1 MRTVIIDGRSFEVR
15 GLKRKQVKQLKR
27 DGFNLTDLKPETAD
41 DAMDAVFAATFGDA
55 DLSAIDEMRNGDALR
70 LWTAILK
77 ETFGAP
83 DEEKNS

>member
-1 MRTVIIDGRSFEVR
+1 
-15 GLKRKQVKQLKR
+15 
-27 DGFNLTDLKPETAD
+27 
-41 DAMDAVFAATFGDA
+41 MDAVFAATFGDA